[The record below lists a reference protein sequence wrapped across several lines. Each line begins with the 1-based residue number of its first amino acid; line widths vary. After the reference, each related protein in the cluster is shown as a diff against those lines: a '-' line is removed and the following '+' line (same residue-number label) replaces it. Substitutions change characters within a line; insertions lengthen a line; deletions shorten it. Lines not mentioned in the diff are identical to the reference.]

1 MEETTHNYAAEFKR
15 DVLVRVIKAF
25 LSNDF
30 MNNVN
35 RVPIEMRPKHASP
48 VRCCIYKERAVA
60 TERCLGVLGFSIEE
74 TDESV
79 PLSEYARQALEREKP
94 QEPVLTVIDIA
105 CKGCVPSRYYVTDL
119 CQGCLERPCMQCPF
133 GAIEFR
139 NGRSYINPEK
149 CKSCGKCAELC
160 HYHAIVKRVVPCEEA
175 CPTKAIAKDENGVAK
190 IDYEKCIACGRC
202 KNACSFAAIIGKSQI
217 IDVLKAIKAGKKVVA
232 MLAPAIVGQFGSVP
246 VGQLLSAVQKV
257 GFSEAMEVAHGADT
271 TTRLE
276 AKELAE
282 RLQNGA
288 PFMTTSCCPA
298 YTNLVNLHIP
308 ELKEF
313 VSHTRTP
320 MHYAAEIVKRQDPK
334 AVAVFVGPCSAK
346 RDEGIRDEFVDF
358 VITAQELDALF
369 EAKGIHIADCEPI
382 KEAKEPSKQGR
393 GFPITGGVA
402 GAVASLKTCEVCPL
416 TINGLN
422 KENIRLLK
430 QYAKTKKSDGY
441 NLIEVMSCAGGC
453 VAGPIVVENPKKA
466 TKEIQKIMA
475 DSSDLKM
482 EE

>member
-1 MEETTHNYAAEFKR
+1 M
-15 DVLVRVIKAF
+15 
-25 LSNDF
+25 
-30 MNNVN
+30 
-35 RVPIEMRPKHASP
+35 
-48 VRCCIYKERAVA
+48 
-60 TERCLGVLGFSIEE
+60 
-74 TDESV
+74 
-79 PLSEYARQALEREKP
+79 
-94 QEPVLTVIDIA
+94 
-105 CKGCVPSRYYVTDL
+105 
-119 CQGCLERPCMQCPF
+119 
-133 GAIEFR
+133 
-139 NGRSYINPEK
+139 
-149 CKSCGKCAELC
+149 
-160 HYHAIVKRVVPCEEA
+160 
-175 CPTKAIAKDENGVAK
+175 
-190 IDYEKCIACGRC
+190 
-202 KNACSFAAIIGKSQI
+202 
-217 IDVLKAIKAGKKVVA
+217 LKAIKAGKKVVA
-232 MLAPAIVGQFGSVP
+232 MLAPAIVGQFGSVS

-441 NLIEVMSCAGGC
+441 NLIEVMSCVGGC